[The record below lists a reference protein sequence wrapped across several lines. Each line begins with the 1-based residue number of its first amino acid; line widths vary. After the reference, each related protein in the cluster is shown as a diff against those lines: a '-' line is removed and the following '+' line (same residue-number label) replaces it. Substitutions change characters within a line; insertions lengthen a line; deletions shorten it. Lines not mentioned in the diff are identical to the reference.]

1 MNLQVINEKI
11 NLRPLVLL
19 SKSSTKSLVSG

>member
-19 SKSSTKSLVSG
+19 SKSSTKSSVSG